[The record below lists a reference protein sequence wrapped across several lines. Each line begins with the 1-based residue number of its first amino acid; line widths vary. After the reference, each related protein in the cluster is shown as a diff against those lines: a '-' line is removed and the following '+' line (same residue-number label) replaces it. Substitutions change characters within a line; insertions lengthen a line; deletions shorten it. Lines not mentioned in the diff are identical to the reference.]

1 MIHFKHC
8 LILVL
13 PFVISC
19 SNSKSVYNQKTELL
33 EVPPRMTMVQQTA
46 REAPAEDDKK
56 EPEQKGL
63 GGKTVSFSQAGQ
75 QATLKIKKTF
85 DRSWEILEQA
95 LTLKNIKVTDKDR
108 EQGIFYVTYDT
119 DQQQSDDASFM
130 DKMSFFFFDDD
141 ALESSYTLTAKWKES
156 TTDVTSALIKAEEND
171 LLDDGEDDRETPSDH
186 GNLLLKTLYK
196 TIKDDLIVH

>member
-1 MIHFKHC
+1 MIRFKHY

-13 PFVISC
+13 PLVISC

-33 EVPPRMTMVQQTA
+33 EVPPRMTIVEQTV
-46 REAPAEDDKK
+46 RETPSEEDKK

-63 GGKTVSFSQAGQ
+63 GGETVSFSQTDQ

-85 DRSWEILEQA
+85 DRSWEIIKQA
-95 LTLKNIKVTDKDR
+95 LSLKNIKVTDKDR

-141 ALESSYTLTAKWKES
+141 ELESSYKLTAKWKES
-156 TTDVTSALIKAEEND
+156 TTDVTSVLVKAEEND
-171 LLDDGEDDRETPSDH
+171 LLDDGEDDIETPSDH

-196 TIKDDLIVH
+196 TIKDDLIVN